1 MTYTITNNAQF
12 NSIEIAFDGK
22 PSEAVRNALKE
33 LRFRWH
39 RVKKVWYGYTNAE
52 TAAKAIEDAEKPLEI
67 PESEFVDGYGMYD
80 GWKGGNYS
88 TWSDSKE
95 LKALL
100 LADFKRAGIKA
111 TVRFERGGFTRAI
124 IVTVTMP
131 KSMIRPIDE
140 YEYRPKA
147 GCWEYYTDE
156 NGKLQSIYG
165 EQFFSMSREEQDKLL
180 PNMKETAYR
189 LAIEHV
195 SASNTSSRYEKGILT
210 AEGQKIL
217 DTVKAIVTS
226 YNKDCT
232 NSMIDYFDRAIYDSY
247 GIKFV

>member
-1 MTYTITNNAQF
+1 MTYQIINNNQF
-12 NSIEIAFDGK
+12 NSIEIKFDGK
-22 PSEAVRNALKE
+22 PSEAVRNALKK

-39 RVKKVWYGYTNAE
+39 RVKKVWYGYTDAE
-52 TAAKAIEDAEKPLEI
+52 TATKAIEEAEKPLEI
-67 PESEFVDGYGMYD
+67 PDSEFVDGCGIYD

-111 TVRFERGGFTRAI
+111 TVRFGRGSGYRSIT
-124 IVTVTMP
+124 VTITMP
-131 KSMIRPIDE
+131 KTMIKPVEE
-140 YEYRPKA
+140 YEYRPIA

-156 NGKLQSIYG
+156 EGKLQYIYG
-165 EQFFSMSREEQDKLL
+165 DDFFSLDPEEQNKLL
-180 PNMKETAYR
+180 PNMRETAYR

-195 SASNTSSRYEKGILT
+195 AASNTTSRYEKGILT

-217 DTVKAIVTS
+217 DTVKAIVSS